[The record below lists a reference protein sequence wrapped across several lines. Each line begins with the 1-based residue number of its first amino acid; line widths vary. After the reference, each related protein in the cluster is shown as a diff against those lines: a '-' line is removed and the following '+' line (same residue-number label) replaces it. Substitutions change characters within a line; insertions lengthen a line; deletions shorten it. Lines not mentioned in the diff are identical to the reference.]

1 MAGGGAH
8 GGGEAADPV
17 VTRYVEQDKVA
28 WYNKPNLR
36 ALYFLLLP
44 TCMGVEMTS
53 GFDSSMM
60 NGLQGVTYWDN
71 FFGKPRGNLLGIMS
85 SMYSLGA
92 ICALPL
98 VPIINDRLG
107 RRAAIMF
114 GSILM
119 IIGAALQASSIN
131 YAMFV
136 MSRWILGLGIPFAIV
151 AASTLIGELSYPKE
165 RAVMTSL
172 FNASWFVGAIIAA
185 GVTFGTFD
193 MKSNWSWRIPSLLQ
207 AVPSL
212 LQISFVY
219 FIPESPRWLIS
230 KGRRDDAFD
239 ILVKYHAEGDRESE
253 FVKAEFA
260 QIESTLKIEQENAN
274 RGWKELFA
282 TPGMR
287 RRVIIAS
294 FLGLFTQWSGNGMI
308 SRISTSYYLKRILE
322 GVGITNNRTVNEINL
337 ANTCWGFV
345 NGTIFALSVYK
356 FKRRPMYLACT
367 ISLLCVYV
375 GWTTSAALYTT
386 RGDKAA
392 SHAVLAMIFL
402 YSPAYNL
409 GYNALTYTF
418 LVELFPFTV
427 RSRGIAIFQWWGRAA
442 GFFNQYVNPI
452 GISNAGWKYY
462 ISYCVWLAFE
472 IIFVFFMFPET
483 SGRTLEELTF
493 LFEPEEI
500 KRRQQKN
507 AEDVLHGGVPGQ
519 IFTPGSPISPSV
531 DKENIHEIEQLENR
545 RV

>member
-1 MAGGGAH
+1 MAGGGTH
-8 GGGEAADPV
+8 GGGVAADPV
-17 VTRYVEQDKVA
+17 VTRYVEQDKVP
-28 WYNKPNLR
+28 WYSKPNLR
-36 ALYFLLLP
+36 TLYFLLLP

-60 NGLQGVTYWDN
+60 NGLQGVTYWDE
-71 FFGKPRGNLLGIMS
+71 FFGRPRGNLLGIMS

-98 VPIINDRLG
+98 VPYVNDRLG
-107 RRAAIMF
+107 RRTAVLF
-114 GSILM
+114 GSLLM
-119 IIGAALQASSIN
+119 ILGAALQASSIN
-131 YAMFV
+131 YPMFV

-185 GVTFGTFD
+185 GVTLGTFNI
-193 MKSNWSWRIPSLLQ
+193 KSNWSWRIPSLLQ
-207 AVPSL
+207 AAPSI
-212 LQISFVY
+212 LQISFIY

-230 KGRRDDAFD
+230 KGRRDDAFE

-260 QIESTLKIEQENAN
+260 QIESTLKIEQENSK
-274 RGWKELFA
+274 RGWRELVA

-287 RRVIIAS
+287 RRLIIAS

-308 SRISTSYYLKRILE
+308 SYYLKRILE
-322 GVGITNNRTVNEINL
+322 GVGITNNRTVNQINL
-337 ANTCWGFV
+337 ANTCWGFI
-345 NGTIFALSVYK
+345 NGTTWALSVYK

-367 ISLLCVYV
+367 LSLLCVYV
-375 GWTTSAALYTT
+375 GWTTSAAVYTT
-386 RGDKAA
+386 KGDKRA

-402 YSPAYNL
+402 YSPAYNM
-409 GYNALTYTF
+409 GYNALTYTY
-418 LVELFPFTV
+418 LVELFPFVV
-427 RSRGIAIFQWWGRAA
+427 RSRGITIFQWWGRAA

-452 GISNAGWKYY
+452 GIANAGWKYY
-462 ISYCVWLAFE
+462 ISYCVWLLFE
-472 IIFVFFMFPET
+472 VCFVFFMFPET

-493 LFEPEEI
+493 LFEPEEV
-500 KRRQQKN
+500 KRRQQKQ
-507 AEDVLHGGVPGQ
+507 AEHVLHEGVPGEVGAL
-519 IFTPGSPISPSV
+519 GSPRPASI
-531 DKENIHEIEQLENR
+531 DKENIQEIEQLENR

>member
-1 MAGGGAH
+1 MAGGGMH
-8 GGGEAADPV
+8 GGGAASDPV
-17 VTRYVEQDKVA
+17 VTRYVEQDKVP
-28 WYNKPNLR
+28 WYKKPNLR
-36 ALYFLLLP
+36 ALYLLLLP

-60 NGLQGVTYWDN
+60 NGLQGVAYWDN

-98 VPIINDRLG
+98 VPIVNDRFG
-107 RRAAIMF
+107 RRFAVFF
-114 GSILM
+114 GSVLM

-131 YAMFV
+131 FPMFV
-136 MSRWILGLGIPFAIV
+136 MSRWILGLGIPFAII

-172 FNASWFVGAIIAA
+172 FNASYFPGAIIAA
-185 GVTFGTFD
+185 GVTLGTFD
-193 MKSNWSWRIPSLLQ
+193 MKNNWSWRIPSLLQ

-212 LQISFVY
+212 IQISFIY

-230 KGRRDDAFD
+230 KGRRDDAFE

-260 QIESTLKIEQENAN
+260 QIESTLQTEMENAK

-308 SRISTSYYLKRILE
+308 SYYLKRILE
-322 GVGITNNRTVNEINL
+322 GVGITNNRTVNQINL

-345 NGTIFALSVYK
+345 NATFWALSVYK

-367 ISLLCVYV
+367 ICLLTVYV
-375 GWTTSAALYTT
+375 GWTTSAAIFTT

-402 YSPAYNL
+402 YSPAYNM

-427 RSRGIAIFQWWGRAA
+427 RSKGITLFQWWGRAA

-452 GISNAGWKYY
+452 GIANAGWKYY
-462 ISYCVWLAFE
+462 ISYCIWLLFE
-472 IIFVFFMFPET
+472 VCFVYFMFPET

-493 LFEPEEI
+493 LFEPEEV
-500 KRRQQKN
+500 KRRQQQH
-507 AEDVLHGGVPGQ
+507 AEEVLHGGVPGEAL
-519 IFTPGSPISPSV
+519 GSPRSPSV
-531 DKENIHEIEQLENR
+531 DKENIHEIEQLEHKR
-545 RV
+545 A